1 MDGFWWEEDGEKFK
15 IIPSLIENAKFVTD
29 KNTNKK
35 CGVEFD
41 YPPLDALLGYTELFI
56 HNADIEDLE
65 PEEQEALFQGCGL
78 DGSVLGFNLT
88 YS

>member
-15 IIPSLIENAKFVTD
+15 VIPSLIENAKFA
-29 KNTNKK
+29 TNEKTGEK
-35 CGVEFD
+35 WGVIFD
-41 YPPLDALLGYTELFI
+41 YPPLEALLGYTHLCI
-56 HNADIEDLE
+56 GDADIEDLE